1 MPSPAG
7 FLLTLSF
14 DLEVARRGEEGTKWT
29 MAEMERARLFVM
41 FTQPDDLA
49 CLLVLKR
56 YEREEAHPYWTGG
69 VAPSPVGSNIHKFT
83 EFTLS
88 QEGKT
93 EENIVSLLLLKNVPM
108 RRSRPS
114 SRKFTR
120 NEPSEDQCLGRTK
133 DERRRLI
140 ATMGRAEKEERR
152 GKLRGTARPPARW
165 MELMR

>member
-56 YEREEAHPYWTGG
+56 YEREGG
-69 VAPSPVGSNIHKFT
+69 RPIHIGQAVSHLP
-83 EFTLS
+83 LS
-88 QEGKT
+88 AA
-93 EENIVSLLLLKNVPM
+93 IFISLLSLLCHKRGK
-108 RRSRPS
+108 RRKILSLS
-114 SRKFTR
+114 FFSKM
-120 NEPSEDQCLGRTK
+120 SQCVVRV
-133 DERRRLI
+133 RRRESLQGTNRPRI
-140 ATMGRAEKEERR
+140 NVWDGRRTN
-152 GKLRGTARPPARW
+152 GGD
-165 MELMR
+165 